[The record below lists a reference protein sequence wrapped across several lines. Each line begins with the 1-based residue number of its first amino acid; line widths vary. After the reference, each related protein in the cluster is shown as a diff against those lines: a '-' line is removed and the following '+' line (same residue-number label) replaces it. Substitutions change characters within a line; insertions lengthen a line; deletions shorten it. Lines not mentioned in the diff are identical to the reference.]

1 MFVLL
6 FCVQAHAP
14 KECNNFRAK
23 ISTQFVPTSVLDGKL
38 SEENLIVC
46 TSYLNYNLKFVKL

>member
-6 FCVQAHAP
+6 FCVQVHAP

-23 ISTQFVPTSVLDGKL
+23 ISTTQFVPTNVLDGKL
-38 SEENLIVC
+38 SEETLIVA
-46 TSYLNYNLKFVKL
+46 KL